1 MARAENFF
9 QVAKESGK
17 QSLIYLSD
25 RSIPLKWLSH
35 PIITPL
41 FEKTAPKVMEDVP
54 NTLKYDHVPDA
65 VSTLLSQ
72 EHRLTTTIRSLFPE
86 TDVEVNG
93 VNAMTIQMG
102 KKAYIILCQAETTVR
117 KGYFAIYLG
126 RNPNDSKL
134 GNEAERDFYNL
145 RDLCDAAEQKLTDKA
160 KKKYKFL
167 KPISLME
174 PVKVDGHK
182 YSSFT
187 MPFVNDYGELRADVY
202 EGRQTEIRFPF
213 FRYSVVFSKALKSFN
228 DSIDKRNSAI
238 EDKLVHLYRRL
249 PDKPPEYVLTQ
260 LSKTSELQTIK
271 KQMEELLIGNALI
284 YLLSDGHFPKDFMV
298 NSGDWMVNFVNDSL
312 YLYLITIRGGWEKLA
327 GEENWQE
334 RMRQQDEI
342 VPGREMEGVTMP
354 LFYRQDD
361 LISKAIEKAKELLK
375 K

>member
-17 QSLIYLSD
+17 QGLVYLPD

-35 PIITPL
+35 PIVTPL
-41 FEKTAPKVMEDVP
+41 FEKTAPKVMEEVP
-54 NTLKYDHVPDA
+54 DTLKYDRVSDA
-65 VSTLLSQ
+65 VSNLLSQ
-72 EHRLTTTIRSLFPE
+72 DGLTTTIRSLFPK

-93 VNAMTIQMG
+93 VNAMTVQMG
-102 KKAYIILCQAETTVR
+102 KKAYIILCQAENTVG

-145 RDLCDAAEQKLTDKA
+145 SDLSDTAEQRLTDKA
-160 KKKYKFL
+160 KRKYKFL

-174 PVKVDGHK
+174 PIKVDGHK

-187 MPFVNDYGELRADVY
+187 MPFINDYGELRADVY
-202 EGRQTEIRFPF
+202 EGKKTPIRFPF

-228 DSIDKRNSAI
+228 DSINKRNSAI
-238 EDKLVHLYRRL
+238 EDKLIHLAKRF
-249 PDKPPEYVLTQ
+249 PDKPLEYILTQ
-260 LSKTSELQTIK
+260 LTKTSGLQAIK

-312 YLYLITIRGGWEKLA
+312 YLFLITIRGGWKKLA

-334 RMRQQDEI
+334 RMRQQDEV

-354 LFYRQDD
+354 LFYGQDD
-361 LISKAIEKAKELLK
+361 LILTAIGKAKELLK